1 MKENKYFKKV
11 QSIKDQNE
19 VAEKLDALKMNTMSQ
34 TNPDYPL
41 LKFGLDLK
49 AAKTAREAQSD
60 AKKDDSA
67 SQDTTSQISRKS
79 TY

>member
-1 MKENKYFKKV
+1 M

-19 VAEKLDALKMNTMSQ
+19 VAEKLDALKLNTMSQ

-41 LKFGLDLK
+41 LKFGPDAK
-49 AAKTAREAQSD
+49 AAKTARSRGAQSEY
-60 AKKDDSA
+60 KKDDSA

>member
-1 MKENKYFKKV
+1 M

-19 VAEKLDALKMNTMSQ
+19 VAEKLDALKLNTMSQ

-41 LKFGLDLK
+41 LKFGSAAK
-49 AAKTAREAQSD
+49 AAKSSRGAQSEY
-60 AKKDDSA
+60 KKDDSA